1 MGAWNPKRWPL
12 VFKAPAVVVI
22 FMMAVS
28 AVITQGVLS
37 RLKDTQERHLA
48 TLSATYL
55 EGLASA
61 VLPYVLREDIWEV
74 YDAIERSAA
83 LAGGFGRAVVVV
95 VNPEMRVIAASDP
108 ASWPLGVQQPA
119 LAARFSAGDT
129 LMVDERDGKAHAQK
143 ILRHQGRDIGRIFA
157 DYEIGHLIAERAEVL
172 RTLLL
177 TNAVLTLALAML
189 AYWTIRRMLSPLAQ
203 LSRHIGQNVTGP
215 LQPISMIAAGD
226 PDSEFA
232 RLFRRYN
239 SLIEAFGEREELAS
253 QLAVEER
260 VASLGRL
267 ASGMAHEINNP
278 LGGLFNAI
286 DTLKRHGDKPAIR
299 RSSVDLIERGLRGI
313 RDVVRTALATY
324 RADPEQRQLTAA
336 DLDDIR
342 LLARP
347 ELQRRSI
354 RLAWRNDV
362 ADTIH
367 APTSAIR
374 QILLNLLLNAVA
386 AAPKE
391 GDVSVTLTAINGDLI
406 LIVEDSGP
414 GLSAAAAD
422 LLSGKS
428 TLPLSTGEGTGLGL
442 WVCLR
447 LAMELRG
454 EMTAGKSTL
463 GGAAITVRLPLQAER
478 KHCHAA

>member
-1 MGAWNPKRWPL
+1 MRSWDPRRWPL
-12 VFKAPAVVVI
+12 AFRAPAVVVI

-28 AVITQGVLS
+28 AVITQAVLN
-37 RLKDTQERHLA
+37 RLKETQERHLA
-48 TLSATYL
+48 ALSATYL

-61 VLPYVLREDIWEV
+61 VLPYVLREDVWEV
-74 YDAIERSAA
+74 YDAIERSTA

-95 VNPEMRVIAASDP
+95 VNPGMRVIAASNP
-108 ASWPLGVQQPA
+108 ADWPLGAYQPV
-119 LAARFSAGDT
+119 LAARFPVGEN
-129 LMVDERDGKAHAQK
+129 LMVDERDGKAHAQRV
-143 ILRHQGRDIGRIFA
+143 LRHQGHDIGRIFA
-157 DYEIGHLIAERAEVL
+157 DYEIGHLIAERADVL

-177 TNAVLTLALAML
+177 TNAVLTLALATL

-203 LSRHIGQNVTGP
+203 LSRHIGQTVAGP
-215 LQPISMIAAGD
+215 LQPIALAEAGH

-239 SLIEAFGEREELAS
+239 SLIEAFGEREQLAS

-286 DTLKRHGDKPAIR
+286 DTLKHHGDKPAIR
-299 RSSVDLIERGLRGI
+299 QSSVDLVERGLRGI

-324 RADPEQRQLTAA
+324 RADPEHRELSAA
-336 DLDDIR
+336 DLDDMR
-342 LLARP
+342 LLARS
-347 ELQRRSI
+347 ELERRSV
-354 RLAWRNDV
+354 RLAWRNDIPDSV
-362 ADTIH
+362 N

-386 AAPKE
+386 ATPKG
-391 GDVSVTLTAINGDLI
+391 GDASVVITKLNHDLI

-414 GLSAAAAD
+414 GLTAAASD

-428 TLPLSTGEGTGLGL
+428 SLPLSTGEGTGLGL
-442 WVCLR
+442 WVSRR

-454 EMTAGKSTL
+454 EITAGKSTL
-463 GGAAITVRLPLQAER
+463 GGASITVRLPLQAER
-478 KHCHAA
+478 NQSHAA